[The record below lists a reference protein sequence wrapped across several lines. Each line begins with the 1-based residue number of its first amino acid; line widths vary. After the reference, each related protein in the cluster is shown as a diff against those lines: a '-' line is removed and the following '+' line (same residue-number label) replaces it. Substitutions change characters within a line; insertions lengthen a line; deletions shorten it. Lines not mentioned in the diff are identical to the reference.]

1 MVSPVLTEARRRGG
15 FLVSEAEGAR
25 SREISHFVNSGTVDV
40 ALPADPVLGQLTADS
55 SFAGYTNTGTLGL
68 QAAAAVL
75 WDNVTVPAGHHHRR
89 LYRA

>member
-1 MVSPVLTEARRRGG
+1 
-15 FLVSEAEGAR
+15 
-25 SREISHFVNSGTVDV
+25 
-40 ALPADPVLGQLTADS
+40 VLGQLTADS

-75 WDNVTVPAGHHHRR
+75 WDNVTVPAGGHHHRR